1 MTDTT
6 VRFLRHEMIP
16 LLQTLEP
23 SQKGKW
29 GKMDAQQMVEH
40 LRDVFKVAN
49 GRIILQ
55 LINTD
60 PEQLA
65 AARDFLL
72 SDAPFKENT
81 RVPMMPP
88 EPRPHKYA
96 TLQEAIEKTAVEMEH
111 VFTVYTENP
120 SLLLMHPVF
129 GELDYALQMR
139 YLDKHV
145 RHHLRQFG
153 LVD

>member
-1 MTDTT
+1 MADTT
-6 VRFLRHEMIP
+6 VRLLKDEMIP
-16 LLQTLEP
+16 LLQTLQP
-23 SQKGKW
+23 NQQGKW

-40 LRDVFKVAN
+40 LRDVCKVAN
-49 GRIILQ
+49 GRIVLQ

-60 PEQLA
+60 AAQLA

-81 RVPMMPP
+81 RVPMMPS
-88 EPRPHKYA
+88 EPRSHKYA
-96 TLQEAIEKTAVEMEH
+96 SLQEAIEKMAVEMEH
-111 VFTVYTENP
+111 IFTVYGENP